1 MWKYPTKPWFVWV
14 CLICLICFFSIDL
27 TLWYVC
33 ITDWLMNSACRKTHM
48 GIDNGFSKMYLW
60 SPGKPKLGVHRLKI
74 HWKNQGTSQD
84 ILSKLK
90 SWTIHH
96 KHTYIYTY
104 ITHGIMSISSGF
116 PQKDVISQPTSL
128 DSLKDKQ
135 RYQRKKLQIL
145 QDLLQKALH
154 PFHPFTYAGSFE
166 RLTTRPRTKEAWTG
180 WSFSNDGM
188 WLMMDRNVW
197 I

>member
-1 MWKYPTKPWFVWV
+1 MDSQKCICGLQASQSWV
-14 CLICLICFFSIDL
+14 CKDSRFIER
-27 TLWYVC
+27 T
-33 ITDWLMNSACRKTHM
+33 K
-48 GIDNGFSKMYLW
+48 G
-60 SPGKPKLGVHRLKI
+60 PLKI
-74 HWKNQGTSQD
+74 FCQSSRAGQSIINTH
-84 ILSKLK
+84 IY
-90 SWTIHH
+90 I
-96 KHTYIYTY
+96 YIYTY

-145 QDLLQKALH
+145 QDLLQKGRCIH
-154 PFHPFTYAGSFE
+154 FTPFTYAGSFE

>member
-1 MWKYPTKPWFVWV
+1 MDSQKCICGLQASQSWV
-14 CLICLICFFSIDL
+14 C
-27 TLWYVC
+27 
-33 ITDWLMNSACRKTHM
+33 TDSRFIERTK
-48 GIDNGFSKMYLW
+48 G
-60 SPGKPKLGVHRLKI
+60 PLKI
-74 HWKNQGTSQD
+74 FCQSSRAGQSIINTH
-84 ILSKLK
+84 I
-90 SWTIHH
+90 
-96 KHTYIYTY
+96 YIY
-104 ITHGIMSISSGF
+104 IHISHMELCRISSGF